1 MEHLGTTNL
10 ILAIMAAVSVVQ
22 LLLLIAGV
30 IWAGRQFASL
40 KQELATLHSRT
51 DGLVDDLKT
60 IAGHAKGVSRELE
73 KVAVLLREVV
83 GNISTE
89 VNRATSGVQTVMDV
103 IEALYHGA
111 TSVGDGLKAGLG
123 EWLASRFR
131 RAGSHREP
139 PADDAPPREL

>member
-40 KQELATLHSRT
+40 KQELATLQ
-51 DGLVDDLKT
+51 
-60 IAGHAKGVSRELE
+60 

-83 GNISTE
+83 GNISAE

-111 TSVGDGLKAGLG
+111 TAVGDGLKSGLG
-123 EWLASRFR
+123 EWLANRFR
-131 RAGSHREP
+131 RAASHREP
-139 PADDAPPREL
+139 AADDAPPREL